1 MEAREVK
8 SLLSI
13 IVINDTTRCIFIS
26 LLLIFNTTEWYTLK
40 SLYLKDQ
47 GHIGSRQTSKQSCE
61 FRRQSYSDSYSY
73 SYSYSESYPKSY
85 LGRLAQFLKHFLR
98 GMRSATQNTPLSG
111 GASGL
116 PPSSAPIMLSME
128 AHAWSM
134 DHSGD
139 PGRTLPDYIYIYIKY
154 ILYYNIYIEYIL
166 YYNILFYI
174 IIYIYIMFACLSLIS
189 SSHLPPKALGST
201 PNLIQVGPTRVGF
214 R

>member
-26 LLLIFNTTEWYTLK
+26 FLLIFNTTEWYTLK

-85 LGRLAQFLKHFLR
+85 LGRLARFLKHFLR

-111 GASGL
+111 GARKYL
-116 PPSSAPIMLSME
+116 RPSPLLCSYYAQHGGTCME
-128 AHAWSM
+128 HGPLRRSW
-134 DHSGD
+134 
-139 PGRTLPDYIYIYIKY
+139 P
-154 ILYYNIYIEYIL
+154 
-166 YYNILFYI
+166 
-174 IIYIYIMFACLSLIS
+174 
-189 SSHLPPKALGST
+189 HLT
-201 PNLIQVGPTRVGF
+201 
-214 R
+214 

>member
-26 LLLIFNTTEWYTLK
+26 FLLIFNTTEWYTLK

-85 LGRLAQFLKHFLR
+85 LGRLARFLKHFLR

-111 GASGL
+111 GKKIPTAL
-116 PPSSAPIMLSME
+116 PPPLLLLCSAWRHM
-128 AHAWSM
+128 HGAWTTQEILAA
-134 DHSGD
+134 
-139 PGRTLPDYIYIYIKY
+139 PYLIIYIYIYIY
-154 ILYYNIYIEYIL
+154 NILYYNIYRI
-166 YYNILFYI
+166 YI
-174 IIYIYIMFACLSLIS
+174 IL
-189 SSHLPPKALGST
+189 
-201 PNLIQVGPTRVGF
+201 
-214 R
+214 